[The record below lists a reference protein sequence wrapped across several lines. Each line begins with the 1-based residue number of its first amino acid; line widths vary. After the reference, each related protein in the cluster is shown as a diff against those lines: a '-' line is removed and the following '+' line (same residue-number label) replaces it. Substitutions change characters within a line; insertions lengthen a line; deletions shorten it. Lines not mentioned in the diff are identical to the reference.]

1 MKSPFT
7 GGDAA
12 LCHEKQSFE
21 FRKDNFEIVY
31 HFYRCKDTNEEFTT
45 TELDQLNM
53 NQVYNLYRQKYAI
66 PFPDEIKRVRELYG
80 ISALRMS
87 KLLGFGD
94 NQYRKYE
101 EGEMPSVSNGKM
113 ISALKDPHFFLEILK
128 LAQNQFPNDE
138 ILKIEKRVKELLLNN
153 SCFENKINEFI
164 FHNRLSL
171 RSSMNGYASVIP
183 EKVKQIIV
191 FFASALQGV
200 FETKLNKLL
209 FYSDFL
215 SYKKYGKG
223 ISGLQYQAISYGP
236 VPVRYSTIY
245 ENLDGLKKEIINLGN
260 GYSGS
265 IITTVE
271 QFEQSLFTVEELEV
285 LKCVLVHFEKS
296 KANEISEMSHAEEAW
311 RQNEK
316 QHSLIDYSYAFDL
329 RQV

>member
-1 MKSPFT
+1 
-7 GGDAA
+7 
-12 LCHEKQSFE
+12 
-21 FRKDNFEIVY
+21 
-31 HFYRCKDTNEEFTT
+31 
-45 TELDQLNM
+45 M

-113 ISALKDPHFFLEILK
+113 ISALKEPHFFLEILK

-164 FHNRLSL
+164 FHNHLSL

-191 FFASALQGV
+191 L
-200 FETKLNKLL
+200 
-209 FYSDFL
+209 YM
-215 SYKKYGKG
+215 
-223 ISGLQYQAISYGP
+223 
-236 VPVRYSTIY
+236 R
-245 ENLDGLKKEIINLGN
+245 
-260 GYSGS
+260 
-265 IITTVE
+265 
-271 QFEQSLFTVEELEV
+271 
-285 LKCVLVHFEKS
+285 
-296 KANEISEMSHAEEAW
+296 AW
-311 RQNEK
+311 T
-316 QHSLIDYSYAFDL
+316 D
-329 RQV
+329 

>member
-164 FHNRLSL
+164 FHNHLSL

-223 ISGLQYQAISYGP
+223 ISGLQYQAISYG
-236 VPVRYSTIY
+236 SM
-245 ENLDGLKKEIINLGN
+245 
-260 GYSGS
+260 
-265 IITTVE
+265 ITTVE

-285 LKCVLVHFEKS
+285 LQCVLVHFEKS

-329 RQV
+329 RQL

>member
-113 ISALKDPHFFLEILK
+113 ISALKEPHFFLEILK

-138 ILKIEKRVKELLLNN
+138 ILKIEKRPA
-153 SCFENKINEFI
+153 
-164 FHNRLSL
+164 HL
-171 RSSMNGYASVIP
+171 RGHPEAADRHDAARPCTHAGGAFAHHRAHACNGGGAGCDPRGGYA
-183 EKVKQIIV
+183 
-191 FFASALQGV
+191 
-200 FETKLNKLL
+200 
-209 FYSDFL
+209 FYR
-215 SYKKYGKG
+215 G
-223 ISGLQYQAISYGP
+223 A
-236 VPVRYSTIY
+236 YSTCRA
-245 ENLDGLKKEIINLGN
+245 EI
-260 GYSGS
+260 
-265 IITTVE
+265 
-271 QFEQSLFTVEELEV
+271 F
-285 LKCVLVHFEKS
+285 
-296 KANEISEMSHAEEAW
+296 AW
-311 RQNEK
+311 
-316 QHSLIDYSYAFDL
+316 
-329 RQV
+329 